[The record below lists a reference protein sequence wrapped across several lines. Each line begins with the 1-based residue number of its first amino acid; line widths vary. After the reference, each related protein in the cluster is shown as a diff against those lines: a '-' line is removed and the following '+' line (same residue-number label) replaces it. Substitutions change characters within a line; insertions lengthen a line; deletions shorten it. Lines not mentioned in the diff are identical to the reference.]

1 MNEELLEIRKRI
13 QDKEEIVRKLKLVS
27 VHKEKVNNSD
37 QVESPIKLIPV
48 HSQHDA
54 KELEEMISRWS
65 EACVKAL
72 QELHEALNGQI
83 SMEELLKNLNIENG
97 LVGYRP
103 EDDCFTADSNK

>member
-1 MNEELLEIRKRI
+1 
-13 QDKEEIVRKLKLVS
+13 
-27 VHKEKVNNSD
+27 
-37 QVESPIKLIPV
+37 
-48 HSQHDA
+48 
-54 KELEEMISRWS
+54 MISRWS